1 MNDTN
6 DTILP
11 LNKTENQTLA
21 FIEENFNQTYY
32 NGGHFSL
39 TFLSSLIGKP
49 TFWSLRVYDVLKIG
63 YLNCSRLN

>member
-11 LNKTENQTLA
+11 LNKTKNQTLA

-32 NGGHFSL
+32 NGGI
-39 TFLSSLIGKP
+39 FLLDFIDFYWQANVLVSIG
-49 TFWSLRVYDVLKIG
+49 L
-63 YLNCSRLN
+63 

>member
-39 TFLSSLIGKP
+39 LFHS
-49 TFWSLRVYDVLKIG
+49 FFNRQANVLVSTG
-63 YLNCSRLN
+63 L